1 MPKINS
7 GELTASLKKGQ
18 LSRLY
23 YIFGG
28 DVAGVT
34 KMTRLII
41 NTAVGGNEEFALTR
55 FDGRRLDISQLAD
68 TAGQFNMMSDYNC
81 ILINDY
87 NCEKPYE
94 DMRGRSADDVTKKL
108 LAVLKDIPP
117 QTVIIFNVT
126 GFEVKVQRD
135 FRSGQNI
142 IKDKNKK
149 LADFV
154 AKNGILCEFPVKTS
168 GELSKIITAE
178 VSAQGGKISL
188 QNARELADM
197 CLCDGVIIENEIAK
211 LCSYADGRE
220 ITREMIHEMVHEQ
233 NDTTVYNLA
242 NAVVS
247 LNADLAF
254 EAIDELNVGNEN
266 RVIVLGA
273 ITNAFLDLY
282 RAACALKAG
291 VSAEQVTAD
300 FEYRG
305 RAFAV
310 RNAFRDC
317 SGMSIERLRK
327 CIIILRNTTMRLN
340 STASDPRTAI
350 EQAVVQMLEINDR

>member
-1 MPKINS
+1 MPKMNS
-7 GELTASLKKGQ
+7 KELAASLKKGQ
-18 LSRLY
+18 LSRIY

-28 DVAGVT
+28 DVAGVE

-41 NTAVGGNEEFALTR
+41 NSAVGESEEFALTR
-55 FDGRRLDISQLAD
+55 FDGRRLDMSELSD
-68 TAGQFNMMSDYNC
+68 TAGQFNMMSEYNC

-87 NCEKPYE
+87 NCEKPCE
-94 DMRGRSADDVTKKL
+94 DMRGRSADDITKKL

-117 QTVIIFNVT
+117 QTVIIFNIT

-149 LADFV
+149 LADFA
-154 AKNGILCEFPVKTS
+154 AKNGVLCEFPIKTA
-168 GELSKIITAE
+168 GELSKIISAK
-178 VSAQGGKISL
+178 VSAQGGAISL
-188 QNARELADM
+188 QNARELAEM
-197 CLCDGVIIENEIAK
+197 CLCDEIAVGNEIAK
-211 LCSYADGRE
+211 LCAYADGRE
-220 ITREMIHEMVHEQ
+220 ITREMLHEMVHEQ

-242 NAVVS
+242 NAVAS
-247 LNADLAF
+247 LNADAAF

-282 RAACALKAG
+282 RAACAVKAG
-291 VSAEQVTAD
+291 VSVEQVTAD

-310 RNAFRDC
+310 KNAFRDC
-317 SGMSIERLRK
+317 SRISIERLRK
-327 CIIILRNTTMRLN
+327 CIGILRDTTMRLN

-350 EQAVVQMLEINDR
+350 EQAVTQMLRTTDR

>member
-154 AKNGILCEFPVKTS
+154 AKNGILCEFPVTPS

-188 QNARELADM
+188 QNAR
-197 CLCDGVIIENEIAK
+197 
-211 LCSYADGRE
+211 
-220 ITREMIHEMVHEQ
+220 
-233 NDTTVYNLA
+233 
-242 NAVVS
+242 
-247 LNADLAF
+247 
-254 EAIDELNVGNEN
+254 
-266 RVIVLGA
+266 
-273 ITNAFLDLY
+273 
-282 RAACALKAG
+282 
-291 VSAEQVTAD
+291 
-300 FEYRG
+300 
-305 RAFAV
+305 
-310 RNAFRDC
+310 
-317 SGMSIERLRK
+317 
-327 CIIILRNTTMRLN
+327 
-340 STASDPRTAI
+340 
-350 EQAVVQMLEINDR
+350 